1 MRMEKLGRYYLN
13 GGDAFKMK
21 FFVVR
26 DGEEDKEGIEGV
38 GNVEEGQVDGGT
50 GGNSGESI
58 VGSASKRKEV
68 Y

>member
-1 MRMEKLGRYYLN
+1 
-13 GGDAFKMK
+13 MK

-26 DGEEDKEGIEGV
+26 DGEEDKEGIEGI
-38 GNVEEGQVDGGT
+38 GNAEEGRVDGGT

-58 VGSASKRKEV
+58 VGSASKRKEI

>member
-26 DGEEDKEGIEGV
+26 DGEEDKEEIEGV
-38 GNVEEGQVDGGT
+38 GNAEEGRVDGGI
-50 GGNSGESI
+50 GGNSGENI
-58 VGSASKRKEV
+58 VGSSKRKEV